1 MGISLPEPSADFS
14 KNRLLR
20 IIILAINAITLILG
34 LVLMLGAAFLAIR
47 TDAAGQILG
56 FSALLGCAF
65 FVVSAI
71 GICGVTR
78 YDALLF
84 VYFVVTLF
92 IAVVALFLTVYV
104 IVKRE
109 AIEAELDASI
119 QENWAARYADL
130 GTDVQDQI
138 TKIFENSFEDGTF
151 IDCEDID
158 TETQPYLASVCCDSP
173 TAETCSTTWV
183 NTCINVEI
191 LEDDCYAE
199 IKSLYSENIGIVAG
213 CVAAL
218 VVIACIPLGLVVK
231 IMGFHEIVKHSQLIT
246 TICLAVVSVC
256 ICIAGGMFA
265 GYLAHAGITSIA
277 PLGYVVLIFGVFL
290 LITTIITL
298 VGLTKGN
305 KILQLVSTICFG
317 VLALVFLLLFIF
329 CFAFQARALEYM
341 ETDCEANT
349 ECTVS
354 PSYCWMTVE
363 VDENTEA
370 CPTSILE
377 TCPTLEQCVEYIY
390 FQTQLETSAAL
401 AEDTAN
407 CQELVSEFEAAAEEN
422 VNAFL
427 QDVSDDE
434 CISLIRTADAAN
446 AFFGDN
452 YQAWTGSVISYMD
465 TAGYA
470 CAFTFLFCVVQ
481 VGASYYVTKTDSE
494 LQ

>member
-14 KNRLLR
+14 KNRILR
-20 IIILAINAITLILG
+20 IVILAINAITLILG

-92 IAVVALFLTVYV
+92 IAVVALFLAVYV
-104 IVKRE
+104 IVKRDE
-109 AIEAELDASI
+109 IEAELDASI

-138 TKIFENSFEDGTF
+138 AKVFENDGTYINCDS
-151 IDCEDID
+151 IDS
-158 TETQPYLASVCCDSP
+158 ETQTYLAGECC
-173 TAETCSTTWV
+173 TTAEIEAETCTATWL
-183 NTCINVEI
+183 NTCINVDI
-191 LEDDCYAE
+191 LPADCYAE
-199 IKSLYSENIGIVAG
+199 IKSLYSDNIGIVAG

-218 VVIACIPLGLVVK
+218 VVIACIPLGLVIK

-277 PLGYVVLIFGVFL
+277 PLGFVVLIFGVFL

-305 KILQLVSTICFG
+305 KVLQLVSTICFG

-354 PSYCWMTVE
+354 PSKCWMTVE
-363 VDENTEA
+363 VDQNTEA
-370 CPTSILE
+370 CPTSILD

-390 FQTQLETSAAL
+390 FQAELETAAAL
-401 AEDTAN
+401 AEDMAE
-407 CQELVSEFEAAAEEN
+407 CQEFVSDIETGLEEN
-422 VNAFL
+422 VNAFV
-427 QDVSDDE
+427 QGSDDDE
-434 CISLIRTADAAN
+434 CVSIIRAADAAN
-446 AFFGDN
+446 AFFGEN
-452 YQAWTGSVISYMD
+452 YAAWTGSVISYMD